1 MFNPRLSLA
10 LDRALVNAE
19 RHTGLKR
26 LAWRLWLRV
35 LEVRIPR

>member
-1 MFNPRLSLA
+1 MFDSRLSFA

-19 RHTGLKR
+19 QSRGLKR

-35 LEVRIPR
+35 LESRIS